1 MATTTDTGDTAAAG
15 RPAKPYRLLYVVA
28 AVLALAGI
36 VTAAVLLFNRP
47 STAGT
52 NPPVPPPVISTSP
65 TPSTEP
71 NTSTPTPSPSST
83 PTLSAKQQ
91 AADDA
96 QAAYVAYIRAR
107 DEMSQAGSSAA
118 AEAKALLYTT
128 ANERAFLKKIAKD
141 NRDQKIRRT
150 GYAKVTTRVES
161 LDLKANPPTAQ
172 LTACLDQ
179 SEGVTATKAGKPITP
194 PKFIKQTV
202 DMQKR
207 GDRWLVALTS
217 TPDTPDE
224 RNRTSCT
231 A

>member
-1 MATTTDTGDTAAAG
+1 MATTTDTGDAAAA

-28 AVLALAGI
+28 AVLAVAGI

-52 NPPVPPPVISTSP
+52 TPPPATSASP
-65 TPSTEP
+65 LPPSTEP
-71 NTSTPTPSPSST
+71 STPTPTPSPT

-91 AADDA
+91 AAADA
-96 QAAYVAYIRAR
+96 QAAYVAYIRAS
-107 DEMSQAGSSAA
+107 DEMIQAGGSAA
-118 AEAKALLYTT
+118 AEAKALPYTT
-128 ANERAFLKKIAKD
+128 ANERAYLKKTAKEA
-141 NRDQKIRRT
+141 RDEKIRRI
-150 GYAKVTTRVES
+150 GYARVTTRVQS
-161 LDLKANPPTAQ
+161 LNLKAAPPTAQ

-179 SEGVTATKAGKPITP
+179 SKGVTVTRDGKPLTP
-194 PKFIKQTV
+194 PKFIKQDV

-207 GDRWLVALTS
+207 GGRWVVVIAS